1 MSGKAP
7 IDNNEGKSKALIEA
21 EKVLSA
27 QQISELKEAFQLF
40 DRDGD
45 GTISTDELGIV
56 LRSIGQNQSDAA
68 IQEMIAEVDDDN
80 NGYCEYDEF
89 LLLMSKKINEG
100 QMDEEMMEAFKTF
113 DEAGKGYI
121 NLNDLKRVLK
131 QYNENLSDEEVT
143 ILFHETDADKDN
155 KINFKDFILMMMAK

>member
-1 MSGKAP
+1 M
-7 IDNNEGKSKALIEA
+7 
-21 EKVLSA
+21 
-27 QQISELKEAFQLF
+27 
-40 DRDGD
+40 
-45 GTISTDELGIV
+45 

-131 QYNENLSDEEVT
+131 
-143 ILFHETDADKDN
+143 
-155 KINFKDFILMMMAK
+155 

>member
-1 MSGKAP
+1 MT
-7 IDNNEGKSKALIEA
+7 
-21 EKVLSA
+21 A
-27 QQISELKEAFQLF
+27 QQIQELKEAFQLF

-56 LRSIGQNQSDAA
+56 LRSIGQNPTDQQIED
-68 IQEMIAEVDDDN
+68 MIAEVDEDN

-113 DEAGKGYI
+113 DLDGKGHI
-121 NLNDLKRVLK
+121 NLQDLERVLK
-131 QYNENLSDEEVT
+131 
-143 ILFHETDADKDN
+143 
-155 KINFKDFILMMMAK
+155 

>member
-1 MSGKAP
+1 MSTKPPAE
-7 IDNNEGKSKALIEA
+7 NNDGKSKALIEA

-68 IQEMIAEVDDDN
+68 ITEMIAEVDDDN

-113 DEAGKGYI
+113 DDNAKGYI
-121 NLNDLKRVLK
+121 NLSDLKRVLK
-131 QYNENLSDEEVT
+131 QYNENLSDEEVN

>member
-1 MSGKAP
+1 MNA
-7 IDNNEGKSKALIEA
+7 NNFVKSKALMEA
-21 EKVLSA
+21 EKVLSH

-56 LRSIGQNQSDAA
+56 LRSIGQNPTDKE
-68 IQEMIAEVDDDN
+68 IEEMIAEVDDDN

-113 DEAGKGYI
+113 DNTGKGWI
-121 NLNDLKRVLK
+121 SINDLKRVLK
-131 QYNENLSDEEVT
+131 QYNETLSDED
-143 ILFHETDADKDN
+143 IKLMHSETDNDKDG
-155 KINFKDFILMMMAK
+155 KINFTDFILMMMAK

>member
-1 MSGKAP
+1 MSSKVP
-7 IDNNEGKSKALIEA
+7 IENNEGKSKALVEA

>member
-1 MSGKAP
+1 MAEYG
-7 IDNNEGKSKALIEA
+7 GKSKALIEA

-56 LRSIGQNQSDAA
+56 LRSIGQNPTDQE
-68 IQEMIAEVDDDN
+68 INEMIAEVDDDN

-113 DEAGKGYI
+113 DNTGKGYI
-121 NLNDLKRVLK
+121 SKKDLARVLK
-131 QYNENLSDEEVT
+131 HYNEILTEEEVT
-143 ILFHETDADKDN
+143 LMFNETDADKDG

>member
-1 MSGKAP
+1 MSLKVP
-7 IDNNEGKSKALIEA
+7 ENNEGKSNALIQA

-68 IQEMIAEVDDDN
+68 IKEMIEEVDDDN